1 MLWIELFL
9 IIIMLIG
16 AAVAVGYS
24 DLINSVIALSL
35 VSLITSILFFVMQA
49 PDVALTEASVGAGL
63 TTAVF
68 VMAINKIRN
77 RDRKNEKNY

>member
-9 IIIMLIG
+9 VIIMLIG
-16 AAVAVGYS
+16 AALAVGYS
-24 DLINSVIALSL
+24 DLINSVISLSL

-68 VMAINKIRN
+68 VLAINKIRIREN
-77 RDRKNEKNY
+77 KNEKNS

>member
-9 IIIMLIG
+9 VIIMLIG
-16 AAVAVGYS
+16 AALAVGYS

-68 VMAINKIRN
+68 VLAINKIRIREN
-77 RDRKNEKNY
+77 KNEKNS